1 MNIIHIICYIILV
14 AALIVFIS
22 YLLYLIFYDEQP
34 LFISKLKPG
43 DKLFI
48 WNSELQAFNIIEITS
63 VTEYSFSG
71 KDTVNYDNIISGF
84 NYPSRCMY
92 LTHHNYNKLVSDY
105 YKYDGEEY
113 HILIT
118 KNEKK
123 FYKYLKKYV

>member
-1 MNIIHIICYIILV
+1 MNIIHVICYIILV

-22 YLLYLIFYDEQP
+22 YLLYLIFYDGQP
-34 LFISKLKPG
+34 LFISKLKSG

-63 VTEYSFSG
+63 VTEYFFSDE
-71 KDTVNYDNIISGF
+71 DTVHYDNIISGF
-84 NYPSRCMY
+84 NYPSRYMY
-92 LTHHNYNKLVSDY
+92 LAHHNYNKLVSDY
-105 YKYDGEEY
+105 YKYDGEKY

-123 FYKYLKKYV
+123 FFKYLKKYV